1 MRCACCDKP
10 LDSSEI
16 KYNKL
21 LKRWDYCFTC
31 KTISREILA
40 EYDWMAELGFV
51 EGDKDNNDFFLD
63 KHLDPVYNIGVGNDD
78 T

>member
-10 LDSSEI
+10 LDDSEI

-40 EYDWMAELGFV
+40 EYDWI
-51 EGDKDNNDFFLD
+51 DRDINDFFLD
-63 KHLDPVYNIGVGNDD
+63 NHFDPVYNIGVGNDD